1 VEEEV
6 KRAERYRERFLLTV
20 LAITDFDR
28 LADQNGSAWAESFQ
42 KEFAQA
48 LRRNVRE
55 VDAVARIGEGRF
67 AMLSPASDKDGGA
80 FLRRVESLL
89 AQLPAVR
96 ALPNP
101 DGLHL
106 SGRQFYFP
114 DEIATGGEL
123 LSLVRTAA

>member
-20 LAITDFDR
+20 LTIGDFER
-28 LADQNGSAWAESFQ
+28 LTDQNGSTWSETVQ

-55 VDAVARIGEGRF
+55 VDAVARISEGRF
-67 AMLSPASDKDGGA
+67 AVLSPASDKDSGA
-80 FLRRVESLL
+80 LLRRLEALL
-89 AQLPAVR
+89 SQLPSVKAMFSPGEVR
-96 ALPNP
+96 LA
-101 DGLHL
+101 
-106 SGRQFYFP
+106 GRQYYFP